1 MGLDK
6 PMWYSYKKDGFER
19 RSDIEWVYQEETIL
33 TTSFNNVASVYELP
47 LSAKK
52 GDEGGST
59 QMITIQIWVPDDPNE
74 DISEYMMKKY
84 PTIRKQLNRK
94 KLKLIMPKVKLSFKE
109 DIKSGLEKI
118 GIEQIFEEGAADF
131 SPLLGQN
138 SRAFV
143 SKVNHAVEFEIDENG
158 IEGAAV
164 TASVLTSRSMS
175 QPRVVEINRPYYFVV
190 TNRCWEG
197 NTVKQ
202 HCPFEN
208 IPLFIGRVNDPNEK

>member
-1 MGLDK
+1 M
-6 PMWYSYKKDGFER
+6 E
-19 RSDIEWVYQEETIL
+19 
-33 TTSFNNVASVYELP
+33 
-47 LSAKK
+47 
-52 GDEGGST
+52 
-59 QMITIQIWVPDDPNE
+59 
-74 DISEYMMKKY
+74 KY

-109 DIKSGLEKI
+109 DIKSGLEVRNEKKLKFVQTRIKKI

-164 TASVLTSRSMS
+164 TASVLTRSVFAIQKCSKLYIFSRSMS